1 MFAGMNYGILL
12 GAALVRFGFAF
23 IWYGY
28 IVPKQWKAAMK
39 ESKRDTKKIDKQKS
53 MFASFGV
60 AVVMSY
66 VLYHLIGYMDL
77 YTFRDGA
84 MFAGFLWLGLS
95 ATLEFESIFYEGKS
109 QRLFA
114 INSGYQ
120 LISVMLMGGVLA
132 MWR

>member
-23 IWYGY
+23 LWYGFA
-28 IVPKQWKAAMK
+28 VPKQWKAAMK
-39 ESKRDTKKIDKQKS
+39 ESKRDIKKIDKQKS

-60 AVVMSY
+60 SLVMSY
-66 VLYHLIGYMDL
+66 VLYNLIGYMDL

-84 MFAGFLWLGLS
+84 MFAGFLWFGFLG
-95 ATLEFESIFYEGKS
+95 TLEFESIFYEGKS
-109 QRLFA
+109 QRLFT
-114 INSGYQ
+114 INTVYQ
-120 LISVMLMGGVLA
+120 LISVALMGGVLA